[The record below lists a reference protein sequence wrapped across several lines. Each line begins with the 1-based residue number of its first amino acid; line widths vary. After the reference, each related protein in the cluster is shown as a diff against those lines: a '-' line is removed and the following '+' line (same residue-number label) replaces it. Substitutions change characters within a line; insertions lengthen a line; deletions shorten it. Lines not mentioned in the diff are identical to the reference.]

1 MTDSRPVAS
10 RAALTLL
17 CVAGLLAGLDFM
29 IMNVALPAIQQELG
43 MSAADLQWVVSAYAL
58 AFGGFLLLGGRLAD
72 LFGGRRLFIAGFVLF
87 AIASLIGGLVEDGLV
102 LITAR
107 AGQGLGAALLVPAA
121 LALIASLYAEG
132 SDRNRALGLFAG
144 MQAFGSTL
152 GLIAGGLLVDG
163 PGWQWVMLVNVPI
176 GIAAVVAAPRLL
188 PGSPAVDRGGGFDL
202 AGALLVTTSLV
213 VLLYAVVGANDHG
226 WGSTRTVGLIV
237 AAVVGLAAF
246 LLVEGRAANPL
257 VPPGYLRRLDLA
269 GSNLVAF
276 LLTASA
282 WSLFFV
288 LTLYMQLAL
297 GWRAV
302 ETGLAYVPMGVTIFL
317 VARYASPIAIARLGP
332 RPTLGLALALNAA
345 ALVWL
350 AGQLI
355 VGGDYLANLVAPM
368 LVLAVAN
375 GLGNA
380 TAIVA
385 ALEGVRPDEQGLASG
400 MVSTAL
406 QIGGAFGVAI
416 LVSVASATSGLQ
428 PSAAALVD
436 GYQAA
441 LITGAGLAAL
451 GSVIAWALA
460 LTGRRRTA
468 RSAAPVPPP
477 AEGPRGAGP
486 RSASLSAP
494 NSTKEA
500 SQ

>member
-1 MTDSRPVAS
+1 MTDSRPAAS

-17 CVAGLLAGLDFM
+17 CGAGLLAGLDFM
-29 IMNVALPAIQQELG
+29 IMNVALPAIQRDLR

-72 LFGGRRLFIAGFVLF
+72 LFGGRRLFISGFVLF
-87 AIASLIGGLVEDGLV
+87 AIASLIGGLVEDGFV
-102 LITAR
+102 LIMAR
-107 AGQGLGAALLVPAA
+107 TGQGLGAALLVPAA

-132 SDRNRALGLFAG
+132 SDRNRAMGLFAG

-176 GIAAVVAAPRLL
+176 GAAAVVAAPRLL
-188 PGSPAVDRGGGFDL
+188 PGSRAVDRGGGFDL

-237 AAVVGLAAF
+237 AAVAGLAAF
-246 LLVEGRAANPL
+246 LLVEGRAATPL
-257 VPPGYLRRLDLA
+257 VPPGYLRRVDLA

-297 GWRAV
+297 GWSAV

-345 ALVWL
+345 GLVWL
-350 AGQLI
+350 AGQVV

-385 ALEGVRPDEQGLASG
+385 ALQGVRPDEQGLASG

-416 LVSVASATSGLQ
+416 LISVASATSASQ
-428 PSAAALVD
+428 PGTAALVD

-441 LITGAGLAAL
+441 LITGAGLAAA

-460 LTGRRRTA
+460 FTGRRRTA

-477 AEGPRGAGP
+477 PRGPAGRVP
-486 RSASLSAP
+486 DPHR
-494 NSTKEA
+494 
-500 SQ
+500 